1 MEQPQQID
9 IDELAREKVQEI
21 ERSLSSSENHKLVSV
36 DQWFTILKQIITA
49 ADLHRTNDANDEH
62 DKTKAIKV
70 ETDDSI
76 YADYADDNEQFNAV
90 DLTEQFATNSVKWT
104 IRVKAFKLVH
114 SLVHLLNQ
122 PGKFASA
129 KMPLSKYLPDLVRL
143 SFVAATSPYDDLK
156 TQGFE
161 MFKFLIKR
169 FAFIEEREFPGVS
182 ILYQYR
188 TQVLS
193 ALKPAFNLDAP
204 PYITAIASQ
213 VCCLWICQGF
223 EKDEISLK
231 RTFQLMLASIDKL
244 ENQSLNQN
252 SKLYTE
258 SELEQ
263 ERLDILG
270 SWAQLYITAKECD
283 DLLLAP
289 MKNSRTSRFESRNL
303 NELVKENINS
313 LIDRWWEALKD
324 YALLIMPASRAV
336 NSLHEHENVYTR
348 EVALKLFEPNWSR
361 ILLAS
366 AIWLCSDDSIE
377 HFKNYER
384 APPGG
389 NKENCEGDRQV
400 KYFKFICGIIMK
412 ELCSCNSDK
421 QIDSL
426 PESSLLVVKS
436 LSILVNNNTVISAL
450 VEDVAVAQE
459 FYTII
464 YSILINRTKPNSQ
477 HHLFIRD
484 LLDHIFILVAR
495 RVASRPDHIKSSLA
509 YLTDELK
516 ADIERVGHTLN
527 VEKSQAVEAMKTNLI
542 IRLSNTVNLMK
553 LIPEEDPPEYEF
565 LVDVFR
571 QVLSNECDYSTG
583 IALLELLKDFYTK
596 ASSPI
601 SQKFIENLFATKK
614 AVVSK
619 LLSVFGGKESLGRDK
634 LVQCLNY
641 LENYLR
647 SMREDIS
654 LCSENDSL
662 VKTYVEVLLQCS
674 PSADVSDNGTTN
686 LSRKKD
692 WLDLCL
698 KNVKDLDMMF
708 HDRFE
713 RVMTADIRELYNST
727 LRLQQEIQSEIDSK
741 RNSAAPKKPTSVAMS
756 KQPAKITLKADFS
769 NFYAKKS

>member
-1 MEQPQQID
+1 MEQPLQID
-9 IDELAREKVQEI
+9 IDELAKEKVQEI
-21 ERSLSSSENHKLVSV
+21 ERSLSCPENLKLVSV

-49 ADLHRTNDANDEH
+49 ADLHRTNDTNDNH
-62 DKTKAIKV
+62 DKQKAIKV
-70 ETDDSI
+70 EADDSI
-76 YADYADDNEQFNAV
+76 YADYADDNEQFNTV

-122 PGKFASA
+122 PGLSTSA
-129 KMPLSKYLPDLVRL
+129 KMPLLKYLPDLVRL

-169 FAFIEEREFPGVS
+169 FAFIEERLFPGVS

-188 TQVLS
+188 NQVLS

-244 ENQSLNQN
+244 ENQSVNQN

-270 SWAQLYITAKECD
+270 SWAQLYIKSKECD
-283 DLLLAP
+283 DLLVSP
-289 MKNSRTSRFESRNL
+289 IKNSRISRFESKNL
-303 NELVKENINS
+303 DGLVKKNINS

-336 NSLHEHENVYTR
+336 NTLHEHENVYTR
-348 EVALKLFEPNWSR
+348 EVALKLFEPNWSK

-366 AIWLCSDDSIE
+366 TIWLCSDDSVE
-377 HFKNYER
+377 HFKKYEIV
-384 APPGG
+384 PSSGY
-389 NKENCEGDRQV
+389 KEDCEGNRQV

-412 ELCSCNSDK
+412 ELCSCNSDRQK
-421 QIDSL
+421 DFL
-426 PESSLLVVKS
+426 LESSLLVMKS

-450 VEDVAVAQE
+450 VEDMAVAQE

-464 YSILINRTKPNSQ
+464 YSILINRTKPNNQ
-477 HHLFIRD
+477 HHLFIRG
-484 LLDHIFILVAR
+484 LLDRIFILVAR
-495 RVASRPDHIKSSLA
+495 RVASKPDYIKSSLT

-516 ADIERVGHTLN
+516 ADIECVSNNHN
-527 VEKSQAVEAMKTNLI
+527 VEKSQTVEALKTNLT

-553 LIPEEDPPEYEF
+553 QIPREDPPEYEF
-565 LVDVFR
+565 LMEVFR
-571 QVLSNECDYSTG
+571 QVLSNESDYPTG

-596 ASSPI
+596 TSPPI
-601 SQKFIENLFATKK
+601 THKFIETLFATKK
-614 AVVSK
+614 TVVSR
-619 LLSVFGGKESLGRDK
+619 LLKVFGSKESLGRER
-634 LVQCLNY
+634 LVQCLSY
-641 LENYLR
+641 LEAYIK
-647 SMREDIS
+647 SMRDDIS
-654 LCSENDSL
+654 SCSENNSL
-662 VKTYVEVLLQCS
+662 VKTYVEVLLRNS
-674 PSADVSDNGTTN
+674 PSAEVSDNDTTN
-686 LSRKKD
+686 LSRKKE
-692 WLDLCL
+692 WLDFCL

-713 RVMTADIRELYNST
+713 SVMTPDLRHVYESAV
-727 LRLQQEIQSEIDSK
+727 RLQQEIQSEVDSK
-741 RNSAAPKKPTSVAMS
+741 RSSAASKKPTNVVMS
-756 KQPAKITLKADFS
+756 KAPAKITLKADFS
-769 NFYAKKS
+769 NFYAKRS